1 MDKKI
6 LVGKRLLDR
15 DDIESICTTIAK
27 QLDAKFENSQ
37 TLPVVVGILK
47 GGAPFMCDIVRKMK
61 TIVSIDFMS
70 VSSYSGTQS
79 TGELKM
85 KMDITTDIKGR
96 DVILVDD
103 VVDTGLTTYY
113 LVKYLKEKRGVK
125 SITTVFLVDKPAKR
139 KYDVPVDYYGL
150 RYEGEDYLIGYGLD
164 YNNLLRNIFGVFLL
178 TKPDIEKLNGILE
191 EDSKKSLRRIR
202 LIFFKPSTQSITNS
216 VFRYGFGYFFSV
228 FFYYRQSV
236 THRNSIKFLNH
247 QEIIHGV
254 AKDMDMLSSS
264 SNIAH
269 NISYTS
275 LFIN

>member
-1 MDKKI
+1 
-6 LVGKRLLDR
+6 
-15 DDIESICTTIAK
+15 
-27 QLDAKFENSQ
+27 
-37 TLPVVVGILK
+37 
-47 GGAPFMCDIVRKMK
+47 MK

-70 VSSYSGTQS
+70 VSSYSGTKS

-125 SITTVFLVDKPAKR
+125 SITTVFLVDKPANR
-139 KYDVPVDYYGL
+139 KFDVPVDYYGL

-191 EDSKKSLRRIR
+191 EDSKKAL
-202 LIFFKPSTQSITNS
+202 
-216 VFRYGFGYFFSV
+216 G
-228 FFYYRQSV
+228 
-236 THRNSIKFLNH
+236 
-247 QEIIHGV
+247 E
-254 AKDMDMLSSS
+254 
-264 SNIAH
+264 
-269 NISYTS
+269 
-275 LFIN
+275 

>member
-1 MDKKI
+1 MVIGISFLKWRKTMDKKI

-139 KYDVPVDYYGL
+139 KFDVPVDYYGL

-191 EDSKKSLRRIR
+191 EDSKKAL
-202 LIFFKPSTQSITNS
+202 
-216 VFRYGFGYFFSV
+216 G
-228 FFYYRQSV
+228 
-236 THRNSIKFLNH
+236 
-247 QEIIHGV
+247 E
-254 AKDMDMLSSS
+254 
-264 SNIAH
+264 
-269 NISYTS
+269 
-275 LFIN
+275 

>member
-1 MDKKI
+1 
-6 LVGKRLLDR
+6 
-15 DDIESICTTIAK
+15 
-27 QLDAKFENSQ
+27 
-37 TLPVVVGILK
+37 
-47 GGAPFMCDIVRKMK
+47 
-61 TIVSIDFMS
+61 MS

-191 EDSKKSLRRIR
+191 EDSKKALC
-202 LIFFKPSTQSITNS
+202 
-216 VFRYGFGYFFSV
+216 
-228 FFYYRQSV
+228 
-236 THRNSIKFLNH
+236 
-247 QEIIHGV
+247 E
-254 AKDMDMLSSS
+254 
-264 SNIAH
+264 
-269 NISYTS
+269 
-275 LFIN
+275 

>member
-1 MDKKI
+1 
-6 LVGKRLLDR
+6 
-15 DDIESICTTIAK
+15 
-27 QLDAKFENSQ
+27 
-37 TLPVVVGILK
+37 
-47 GGAPFMCDIVRKMK
+47 
-61 TIVSIDFMS
+61 MS

-139 KYDVPVDYYGL
+139 KFDVPVDYYGL

-191 EDSKKSLRRIR
+191 EDSKKAL
-202 LIFFKPSTQSITNS
+202 
-216 VFRYGFGYFFSV
+216 G
-228 FFYYRQSV
+228 
-236 THRNSIKFLNH
+236 
-247 QEIIHGV
+247 E
-254 AKDMDMLSSS
+254 
-264 SNIAH
+264 
-269 NISYTS
+269 
-275 LFIN
+275 

>member
-1 MDKKI
+1 
-6 LVGKRLLDR
+6 
-15 DDIESICTTIAK
+15 
-27 QLDAKFENSQ
+27 
-37 TLPVVVGILK
+37 
-47 GGAPFMCDIVRKMK
+47 
-61 TIVSIDFMS
+61 MS

-191 EDSKKSLRRIR
+191 EDSKKAL
-202 LIFFKPSTQSITNS
+202 
-216 VFRYGFGYFFSV
+216 G
-228 FFYYRQSV
+228 
-236 THRNSIKFLNH
+236 
-247 QEIIHGV
+247 E
-254 AKDMDMLSSS
+254 
-264 SNIAH
+264 
-269 NISYTS
+269 
-275 LFIN
+275 

>member
-139 KYDVPVDYYGL
+139 KYDVPVD
-150 RYEGEDYLIGYGLD
+150 D
-164 YNNLLRNIFGVFLL
+164 
-178 TKPDIEKLNGILE
+178 
-191 EDSKKSLRRIR
+191 
-202 LIFFKPSTQSITNS
+202 
-216 VFRYGFGYFFSV
+216 
-228 FFYYRQSV
+228 
-236 THRNSIKFLNH
+236 
-247 QEIIHGV
+247 
-254 AKDMDMLSSS
+254 
-264 SNIAH
+264 
-269 NISYTS
+269 
-275 LFIN
+275 

>member
-1 MDKKI
+1 
-6 LVGKRLLDR
+6 
-15 DDIESICTTIAK
+15 
-27 QLDAKFENSQ
+27 
-37 TLPVVVGILK
+37 
-47 GGAPFMCDIVRKMK
+47 
-61 TIVSIDFMS
+61 MS

-125 SITTVFLVDKPAKR
+125 SITTIFLVDKPAKR
-139 KYDVPVDYYGL
+139 KFDVPVDYYGL

-191 EDSKKSLRRIR
+191 EDSKKAL
-202 LIFFKPSTQSITNS
+202 
-216 VFRYGFGYFFSV
+216 G
-228 FFYYRQSV
+228 
-236 THRNSIKFLNH
+236 
-247 QEIIHGV
+247 E
-254 AKDMDMLSSS
+254 
-264 SNIAH
+264 
-269 NISYTS
+269 
-275 LFIN
+275 

>member
-1 MDKKI
+1 
-6 LVGKRLLDR
+6 
-15 DDIESICTTIAK
+15 
-27 QLDAKFENSQ
+27 
-37 TLPVVVGILK
+37 
-47 GGAPFMCDIVRKMK
+47 
-61 TIVSIDFMS
+61 MS

-85 KMDITTDIKGR
+85 KMDISTDIKGR

-139 KYDVPVDYYGL
+139 KFDVPVDYYGL

-191 EDSKKSLRRIR
+191 EDSKKAL
-202 LIFFKPSTQSITNS
+202 
-216 VFRYGFGYFFSV
+216 G
-228 FFYYRQSV
+228 
-236 THRNSIKFLNH
+236 
-247 QEIIHGV
+247 E
-254 AKDMDMLSSS
+254 
-264 SNIAH
+264 
-269 NISYTS
+269 
-275 LFIN
+275 

>member
-1 MDKKI
+1 
-6 LVGKRLLDR
+6 
-15 DDIESICTTIAK
+15 
-27 QLDAKFENSQ
+27 
-37 TLPVVVGILK
+37 
-47 GGAPFMCDIVRKMK
+47 
-61 TIVSIDFMS
+61 MS

-85 KMDITTDIKGR
+85 KMDISTDIKGR

-191 EDSKKSLRRIR
+191 EDSKKAL
-202 LIFFKPSTQSITNS
+202 
-216 VFRYGFGYFFSV
+216 G
-228 FFYYRQSV
+228 
-236 THRNSIKFLNH
+236 
-247 QEIIHGV
+247 E
-254 AKDMDMLSSS
+254 
-264 SNIAH
+264 
-269 NISYTS
+269 
-275 LFIN
+275 